1 MVFNMSLNGPF
12 EIVKTKSN
20 TGAKHPMASSVTP
33 SKHVKPKVETMF
45 ALQPLKIVEVHVKFL
60 TPSHNNTEEWPMTIK
75 NERKGQIIAHF
86 ANGDSQKLFLNGLLL
101 RPMVE
106 LLTEKPSKNDKAMDE
121 MDFGTVNIDKFR
133 TIRVF
138 LSNSTEVTARW
149 VLGNMEFPKKSTLG
163 YNTTTPWEVE
173 NEQKTDDKSV
183 FDFSITDVST
193 IIIIN

>member
-1 MVFNMSLNGPF
+1 MVFNLSLNGPF

-60 TPSHNNTEEWPMTIK
+60 TPQATNTEEWPMTIK
-75 NERKGQIIAHF
+75 NERKGEIIAHF
-86 ANGDSQKLFLNGLLL
+86 ANGDSQKLFLDGLLL

-138 LSNSTEVTARW
+138 LSNTTEVTARW
-149 VLGNMEFPKKSTLG
+149 
-163 YNTTTPWEVE
+163 
-173 NEQKTDDKSV
+173 
-183 FDFSITDVST
+183 
-193 IIIIN
+193 